1 MIKALNIFVST
12 LLCLLIITSLAM
24 AEEIKKKEKEEETQ
38 LEEIVVTATRTE
50 KPVEESPVAV
60 SVITSKDI
68 EKSAAKTADEAL
80 KYTPGTFHWQRS
92 GLVEPHPFIHMR
104 GFSGSSRNLSLMDG
118 LPLNDAAYGTTHWQ
132 AVPLENIE
140 RIEVVRGP
148 FSALYGGG
156 AMGGVVNIITK
167 TPMKREFSSSVSHGT
182 YNTQIYKLVYGDRL
196 WDKLSISL
204 GYEGRKTDGYGN
216 NIITKEATAATGTIP
231 VTGWERTTDP
241 QGVKTLYIIGDR
253 GEEHLRQDIFY
264 GKMSFDIT
272 PKSNISF
279 SVNHTDRYLD
289 KRDYKTYLKNAAGN
303 PVDTGEITFYDEGD
317 KKMTIKPGDFLLKTG
332 DNWRKQTIYSA
343 KYSNEIAEGI
353 TLKVNLGLNDI
364 DTDAISA
371 GGDATLTGGPG
382 ELSKSPDKS
391 YHNDIQIN
399 FPLAKRHIMTTGVS
413 YSNLWNERTVWSLS
427 NWTDKGSKGNV
438 TRETEGKSNLF
449 AIYLQDEI
457 LLHERLT
464 LYLGGRYDYW
474 RVSDGR
480 VMLTTPTPQET
491 TYSAHSDSHF
501 SPKVSIHY
509 KPFETT
515 ILRTSAGQS
524 FRPPL
529 ITDLYAR
536 SFHYPDTWTLGN
548 PDLKPEVAT
557 SWELGLSQKLFNEK
571 TLFSAIY
578 FESYVDDLIVSIAT
592 KTDPATGR
600 VIENQNANAAK
611 AKIKGIEAEIK
622 QKITKSL
629 SAFANFTWQDAI
641 TKENPADRESEGKHL
656 RLIPEIMYNVGL
668 AFSRSGFDANLTT
681 KYVSKIYG
689 RNDNKDRARGVPWG
703 YDSIFVT
710 DLKASYQFTKW
721 AKVSLDVNNLFDRE
735 YYYSYK
741 APERTV
747 MGTLTL
753 TF

>member
-1 MIKALNIFVST
+1 MRKVFRSFASFVVI
-12 LLCLLIITSLAM
+12 LLVSISM
-24 AEEIKKKEKEEETQ
+24 VQAEEKKKEEAE

-68 EKSAAKTADEAL
+68 EKSAVRTVDEAL

-104 GFSGSSRNLSLMDG
+104 GFRGSMRNLSLIDG
-118 LPLNDAAYGTTHWQ
+118 MSLNDAAYGSIHWQ
-132 AVPLENIE
+132 GIPLSNVE

-167 TPMKREFSSSVSHGT
+167 TPLKREVDISASYGT
-182 YNTQIYKLVYGDRL
+182 YDTQIYNISYGDRL
-196 WDKLSISL
+196 WDKVSISL
-204 GYEGRKTDGYGN
+204 GYEGRRSDGYGN

-272 PKSNISF
+272 LKSNISF

-289 KRDYKTYLKNAAGN
+289 KRDYKTYLKDAAGN

-317 KKMTIKPGDFLLKTG
+317 KKMTVKPGDFLLKTG

-364 DTDAISA
+364 DTDVISA

-536 SFHYPDTWTLGN
+536 SFHYPDTWTFGN
-548 PDLKPEVAT
+548 PDLKPETTT
-557 SWELGLSQKLFNEK
+557 SWELGISQKLFNEK
-571 TLFSAIY
+571 TLFSATY
-578 FESYVDDLIVSIAT
+578 FESYVDDLISAVAT

-600 VIENQNANAAK
+600 VIERQNQNVAK

-622 QKITKSL
+622 QKIMKSL

-641 TKENPADRESEGKHL
+641 TKENPANRESEGKRL
-656 RLIPEIMYNVGL
+656 TLIPEIMYNVGI
-668 AFSRSGFDANLTT
+668 AFSKGGFDTSVIT
-681 KYVSKIYG
+681 KYVSKVYS
-689 RNDNKDRARGVPWG
+689 RDDNKDRAREVPWG

-710 DLKASYQFTKW
+710 DIKVGYQFTKW
-721 AKVSLDVNNLFDRE
+721 AQASLEANNLFDKE
-735 YYYSYK
+735 YYYAYE
-741 APERTV
+741 APGRTIF
-747 MGTLTL
+747 GTLTL